1 MENCKLFTFNL
12 CNNNF
17 FILFFIFQEL
27 KITFVNSE
35 DGLDCVQ
42 DASEWDTAFVL
53 ENFEGH
59 VFHKL
64 HKAETWIVGP
74 PIIFQCAIDKKV
86 IFFTY

>member
-1 MENCKLFTFNL
+1 M
-12 CNNNF
+12 
-17 FILFFIFQEL
+17 ILFFIFQEL

-86 IFFTY
+86 I